1 MAGNDR
7 SAAWVDGE
15 IVDRWPRPPRLR
27 GLLITLAALV
37 LTVDLLIGLLLARAG
52 EVATPPESRSAVRE
66 RLAAAA
72 ADGDNAYLLVGD
84 SVLAGDVLATHI
96 EDWGE
101 RRAIDYLRRELAP
114 ESPARFHQVALDGLL
129 PVDVDRIVDELDA
142 IDPEGKVHVV
152 LELNLRYFSPHYA
165 EQRGCSREWLCRLGA
180 PSLRGDV
187 PTLRELAAA
196 PVRDFG
202 DAVAPWLPLARHR
215 ERLGLDRRIAE
226 LGPPLTTLR
235 PAVAKARRR
244 SEAQSRAR
252 LLEHY
257 RESDLGDSSEQVA
270 ALERVLQRL
279 ARSGRS
285 ATLFTTPISRGVL
298 GEAADD
304 ASVGA
309 RYAALSERVRRVD
322 PHGQRVRLVELDH
335 PLFADE
341 HFIDHCH
348 LLPEGNRL
356 LSLNLL
362 HELNL
367 ELAQRPGAT
376 EVIRSE
382 GPHTTLIAQ
391 LPQGYA
397 EGPAWQALLRD
408 PAGMVWDPEGHQ
420 LVIADSGNHVL
431 RRLGGSL
438 QTTEL
443 LAGTPSVA
451 GDRDGPAASAL
462 LSRPRHP
469 CIVDGQVFFIDGSS
483 GSLRSVDEGL
493 VTTWKTFP
501 RRLRALRCRDG
512 AVFGLSPGSKVHV
525 LNPETK
531 RHRTY
536 TIQSPDDPRR
546 PPGIRTFALGPGQ
559 VLYAVS
565 KHNQILRGVLGEEAS
580 VATEIIFAN
589 DAEELLPTARK
600 KKFPYTFEEAGF
612 ASIQDLVYVE
622 RYGGL
627 LVQDDVPPAKPSPHL
642 RGLTERIHLRY
653 LDLEERKI
661 YPWIKPEV
669 FGQAYV
675 MWNANSESP
684 VSGFHLGSMSLDQA
698 TASLF
703 YLERRRSRLYRID
716 DGILGL
722 AKTGHFGGGAARPAL
737 HDRLGAEI
745 GKLALV
751 RFQPQ
756 EHLDERWADQPRRGP
771 FVGLFVGSSMASYND
786 VVGEYSLGRKLEQAL
801 AAELGYRDRI
811 RFDLFQKTKSA
822 ASLAELIEHLMIYEE
837 AGLRADV
844 VFLEIGLLD
853 RFAAHSRKD
862 SEILAQLRQ
871 LEAFRRDTGALV
883 LFLDNTAMGT
893 RHMDSMR
900 AHDPKGERVLDQ
912 IRRAGFRIVS
922 PGDRIV
928 QRNLDYSAWGN
939 QPWSRKKY
947 MHHGSPWAI
956 EITGEVFSDLVY
968 PQVREHLKTHSPRH
982 SVEPLE
988 VDPDAERALPDLLVE
1003 ALKGGTVARSD
1014 LPAIDPETIQIRY
1027 ADGHLRLFLDQRS
1040 LDPEASSRANALAA
1054 IYAVLL
1060 DDVYGGLADR
1070 VSVEI
1075 AAFDSYDEYGAGS
1088 MASAKTLWRRKLDR
1102 KMLEK
1107 MLADLP

>member
-1 MAGNDR
+1 MAGDDR

-15 IVDRWPRPPRLR
+15 IADRWPRPPRLR
-27 GLLITLAALV
+27 GLLIALLALSLAIDLV
-37 LTVDLLIGLLLARAG
+37 IGLLLARAG
-52 EVATPPESRSAVRE
+52 EVAAPPESRIAVRE

-84 SVLAGDVLATHI
+84 SVLAGDVLATQLD
-96 EDWGE
+96 DWGE
-101 RRAIDYLRRELAP
+101 RRVLDYLRREEAP
-114 ESPARFHQVALDGLL
+114 QSPARFHQVALDGLL

-142 IDPEGKVHVV
+142 IDPEGEVHLV

-165 EQRGCSREWLCRLGA
+165 DQRECSRAWLCKLGSA
-180 PSLRGDV
+180 SPGDDL
-187 PTLRELAAA
+187 PTLTELAAA
-196 PVRDFG
+196 PIRDLG
-202 DAVAPWLPLARHR
+202 DALTPRLPLVRHR
-215 ERLGLDRRIAE
+215 QRLGLDRRISDLA
-226 LGPPLTTLR
+226 PPLATLQ
-235 PAVAKARRR
+235 PAVAEERRH
-244 SEAQSRAR
+244 SEEESRAR

-279 ARSGRS
+279 ARRGRS
-285 ATLFTTPISRGVL
+285 ATLFTTPLSRRAL
-298 GEAADD
+298 GEAVDD
-304 ASVGA
+304 NTIGA

-322 PHGQRVRLVELDH
+322 PQGQQIRLVELDH

-367 ELAQRPGAT
+367 ELARRPGAT

-391 LPQGYA
+391 LPRGYA
-397 EGPAWQALLRD
+397 EGAAWQALFRD
-408 PAGMVWDPEGHQ
+408 PAGIVWDPAGHQ

-443 LAGTPSVA
+443 LAGTPTVA

-469 CIVDGQVFFIDGSS
+469 CVIDGQVFFIDGRSA
-483 GSLRSVDEGL
+483 SLRSVDDGL

-501 RRLRALRCRDG
+501 RHLRALRCHDG
-512 AVFGLSPGSKVHV
+512 AVFGLSAESKLHV
-525 LNPETK
+525 LNPETAQQ
-531 RHRTY
+531 RTY
-536 TIQSPDDPRR
+536 TLERPDDPEKT
-546 PPGIRTFALGPGQ
+546 PELKTLALGPGRTI
-559 VLYAVS
+559 YAVS
-565 KHNQILRGVLGEEAS
+565 ADDQILRGVLGEAAS
-580 VATEIIFAN
+580 VATELIFAN
-589 DAEELLPTARK
+589 DAEEVLPTARM
-600 KKFPYTFEEAGF
+600 KKFPYPFDQARF

-627 LVQDDVPPAKPSPHL
+627 LVQDDVPAAKPSKDL
-642 RGLTERIHLRY
+642 RNLTERIHLRY
-653 LDLEERKI
+653 LDLDQRKI

-669 FGQAYV
+669 FGQAYA
-675 MWNANSESP
+675 MWNANSDSP
-684 VSGFHLGSMSLDQA
+684 VSGVHLGSMSLDQA

-716 DGILGL
+716 DGLLGL
-722 AKTGHFGGGAARPAL
+722 AKTGHFGGGTAETSL
-737 HDRLGAEI
+737 HDRIGAEMGRI
-745 GKLALV
+745 VLG

-756 EHLDERWADQPRRGP
+756 RRLGQSWADQPRRGP
-771 FVGLFVGSSMASYND
+771 FVGLFIGSSMASYND
-786 VVGEYSLGRKLEQAL
+786 LVGEYSLGRKLEQAL

-811 RFDLFQKTKSA
+811 RFDLFQRTKSA
-822 ASLAELIEHLMIYEE
+822 ASLPEIIEHLMIYEE
-837 AGLRADV
+837 AELRADV

-853 RFAAHSRKD
+853 RFAGD
-862 SEILAQLRQ
+862 SLKEEALLSQLRQ
-871 LEAFRRDTGALV
+871 LETFRRETGALV

-893 RHMDSMR
+893 RYVDSMR
-900 AHDPKGERVLDQ
+900 AKPPWGARILRQ
-912 IRRAGFRIVS
+912 IERAGFRVVN

-928 QRNLDYSAWGN
+928 QRNLDYSVWGN
-939 QPWSRKKY
+939 PPWSREKY

-956 EITGEVFSDLVY
+956 ELTGELFSELVY
-968 PQVREHLKTHSPRH
+968 PQLREHLRTHTPRH
-982 SVEPLE
+982 SVEP
-988 VDPDAERALPDLLVE
+988 VALGPGAAPAPDLLVG
-1003 ALKGGTVARSD
+1003 ALSGGTIARSD
-1014 LPAIDPETIQIRY
+1014 LPAIEPETIQIRY

-1040 LDPEASSRANALAA
+1040 LDPAASSRANALAA
-1054 IYAVLL
+1054 IYSVLL
-1060 DDVYGGLADR
+1060 DDVYGGLAER

-1088 MASAKTLWRRKLDR
+1088 MASAKTLWRRSLDR
-1102 KMLEK
+1102 EGLAR
-1107 MLADLP
+1107 MLADSL